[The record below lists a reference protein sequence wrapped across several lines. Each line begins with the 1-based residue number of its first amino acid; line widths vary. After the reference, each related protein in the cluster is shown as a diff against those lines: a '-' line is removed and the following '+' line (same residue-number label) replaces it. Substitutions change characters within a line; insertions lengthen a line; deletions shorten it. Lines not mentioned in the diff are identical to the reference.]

1 MPRAQFKSNGVAIKG
16 EIGALLP
23 PDESWLAQRPVEKA
37 LLPDLPIIDTH
48 HHLWVRPDFKYLL
61 PEFAADLDC
70 GHNIVATVYAEC
82 HSMYRALGPDHLKP
96 VGETEFVV
104 GQSAQSA
111 SGDYG
116 RARVAAGLFGYA
128 DLTLGAS
135 VREVLEAH
143 VVAANGRFKG
153 IRFQANWD
161 ASDRIRNGGP
171 AIRPGM
177 LIEPAV
183 HEGLKALV
191 DMGLVLDC
199 QVFFPQLPDVAKTAD
214 AFPNLTIV
222 LNHCGGP
229 LGYGPYAESQAEH
242 YAVWRRNLI
251 EVARRTNVVCKLGG
265 ILVRT
270 SDFDY
275 INEEMPA
282 SSRQLAEAW
291 RRWVEPCIDA
301 FGAHR
306 CMFESNYPVEKLGIS
321 YGSLWNAFKHLS
333 QGASKEEKTLL
344 FSETAKRIY
353 RLSEEV
359 NLSGSD

>member
-1 MPRAQFKSNGVAIKG
+1 MSLPKFTSNGKTIKG

-23 PDESWLAQRPVEKA
+23 PDQDWLGQGPVEEV

-48 HHLWVRPDFKYLL
+48 HHLWIRPDYEYLL

-70 GHNIVATVYAEC
+70 GHNVVATVYAEC
-82 HSMYRALGPDHLKP
+82 HSMYRASGPDGFKP

-111 SGDYG
+111 SGGYG
-116 RARVAAGLFGYA
+116 RTRVAAGLFGYA
-128 DLTLGAS
+128 DLTLGGS

-143 VVAANGRFKG
+143 VTAANGRFKG

-161 ASDRIRNGGP
+161 ASDKIRNGEP
-171 AIRPGM
+171 ALRPGM

-183 HEGLKALV
+183 QDGLKTLV
-191 DMGLVLDC
+191 DMDLVLDC
-199 QVFFPQLPDVAKTAD
+199 QVFFPQLPDVARTAD
-214 AFPNLTIV
+214 ALPELTIV

-229 LGYGPYAESQAEH
+229 LGYGPYVDNQAEH
-242 YAVWRRNLI
+242 YAVWRRNLV
-251 EVARRTNVVCKLGG
+251 EVARRPNVVCKLGG

-275 INEEMPA
+275 INAEKPA
-282 SSRQLAEAW
+282 TSEQLAGAW
-291 RRWVEPCIDA
+291 RRWIEPCIEA
-301 FGAHR
+301 FGAQR

-321 YGSLWNAFKHLS
+321 YGSLWNTFKRLS
-333 QGASKEEKTLL
+333 ATASEGEKRSM
-344 FSETAKRIY
+344 FSENAKRIY
-353 RLSEEV
+353 RL
-359 NLSGSD
+359 ND